1 MSFTDHRRLYESHS
15 YATTIRRAFQSNVK
29 DKYMLA
35 GALNIQLL
43 LGKSRQMFYIA
54 TEAKGNTVA
63 VTTQYFEQT
72 PSKKS
77 IECDK

>member
-1 MSFTDHRRLYESHS
+1 
-15 YATTIRRAFQSNVK
+15 
-29 DKYMLA
+29 MLA

-72 PSKKS
+72 PSKKNLLNVINS
-77 IECDK
+77 HLLDSLCTQFMLH

>member
-1 MSFTDHRRLYESHS
+1 
-15 YATTIRRAFQSNVK
+15 
-29 DKYMLA
+29 MLA

-72 PSKKS
+72 PSKK
-77 IECDK
+77 IY